1 MEISY
6 LGMNSVR
13 ITAKDLAVIIDP
25 YAKESGFPEI
35 KGSNNATLLSSVA
48 KEGVPVSAKS
58 DMVIDRP
65 GEYEIKG
72 AMITG
77 VPARLHI
84 DEPTAPATA
93 TVYMIMVEG
102 VRVGYLGNIEPKLS
116 NEQVETL
123 SQADVLIVPVG
134 GHGYTLDATAAA
146 QIISQLEPK
155 YIIPTHY
162 DDGETKYEVPQDK
175 LEVFLK
181 EIGAHSEPQ
190 ARLRVTTKDIPAE
203 VTVVVLQR
211 QGS

>member
-1 MEISY
+1 MEISF
-6 LGMNSVR
+6 LGINCVR
-13 ITAKDLAVIIDP
+13 VTAKDLAILIDP
-25 YAKESGFPEI
+25 YAKSSGLPDI
-35 KGSNNATLLSSVA
+35 KGNNNVTLLSSPSPEDA
-48 KEGVPVSAKS
+48 PIPAKS

-84 DEPTAPATA
+84 DEPSIPPGA
-93 TVYMIMVEG
+93 TVYAIVVEG
-102 VRVGYLGNIEPKLS
+102 IRIGYLGNIEPKLS
-116 NEQVETL
+116 NEQVEAL
-123 SQADVLIVPVG
+123 GQVDVLVVPVG
-134 GHGYTLDATAAA
+134 GHGLTLDATAAT

-155 YIIPTHY
+155 YVIPTHY
-162 DDGETKYEVPQDK
+162 DDEGAKFEVPQDK

-190 ARLRVTTKDIPAE
+190 ARLRVTVKDLPVE
-203 VTVVVLQR
+203 TTVVVLQR

>member
-6 LGMNSVR
+6 LGMNTVR
-13 ITAKDLAVIIDP
+13 LTGKDLAVLIDP
-25 YAKESGFPEI
+25 YAKTSGLPDL
-35 KGSNNATLLSSVA
+35 KSHNNVILVSSRLEDGTLPP
-48 KEGVPVSAKS
+48 GKS

-93 TVYMIMVEG
+93 TVYVLMVEG
-102 VRVGYLGNIEPKLS
+102 VRIGYLGNIEPKLS
-116 NEQVETL
+116 NDQVEAL
-123 SQADVLIVPVG
+123 SQVDVLILPVG
-134 GHGYTLDATAAA
+134 GHGFTLDATAAT

-155 YIIPTHY
+155 YVIPTHY
-162 DDGETKYEVPQDK
+162 DDEGVKYEVPQDK

-181 EIGAHSEPQ
+181 EIGAS
-190 ARLRVTTKDIPAE
+190 
-203 VTVVVLQR
+203 
-211 QGS
+211 